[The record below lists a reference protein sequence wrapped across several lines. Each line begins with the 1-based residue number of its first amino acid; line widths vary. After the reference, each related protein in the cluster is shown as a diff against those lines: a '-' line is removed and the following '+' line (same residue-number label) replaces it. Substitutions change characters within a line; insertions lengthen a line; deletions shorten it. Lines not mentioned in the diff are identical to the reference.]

1 MYTPRSGYG
10 AGDLTWWKGRNVA
23 GAAIG
28 VLQFPANIPMMP
40 GNVGNAGTFD
50 FPVIYHQVNDIDI
63 WALVEG
69 RSSDADLAKIIAG
82 AKALAK
88 HPETGAI
95 LLECTE
101 LTPFSWAVQE
111 ATGLPVFDSI
121 TPIKWLHSGVVQRP
135 YYGHI

>member
-1 MYTPRSGYG
+1 LMEKAPALKAVGVTDRSRLIIV
-10 AGDLTWWKGRNVA
+10 AGDSSDEYKRVA
-23 GAAIG
+23 GEEGA
-28 VLQFPANIPMMP
+28 
-40 GNVGNAGTFD
+40 FD
-50 FPVIYHQVNDIDI
+50 PEKFSKEAVYI
-63 WALVEG
+63 VE
-69 RSSDADLAKIIAG
+69 
-82 AKALAK
+82 KALAK